1 MNVKAAFGLSP
12 QMLRRAAPA
21 GLAIGIVYTLSPLM
35 VWFAIGIVP
44 VIWYA
49 TRGLDSDE
57 RRWVTR
63 MIIAAVALRLIAV
76 AGLFLL
82 TDHSRVAFG
91 TFFGDEE
98 YFIERSL
105 WLRNAALGIPL
116 HGADLASAFDPSGAS
131 SYLYLLALIQILVG
145 PAPYGLHFLGI
156 LFYLLAATLLYRLVR
171 STLGRMP
178 ALLGLTVLLLLPSL
192 FAWSVSALKEPLFV
206 LLSALNLVVAVKLVR
221 APSWRSRA
229 LALTALVAL
238 AAVLESLRQG
248 GAVLGVLSVV
258 IGLTIGF
265 VATRP
270 RLLLASLVATPILIG
285 AVLSRPEVQ
294 LKGFVAIRSAASQHW
309 AYVTLSPGF
318 GYKTLEEHFYAET
331 SNIPNLRLGEAVRF
345 VVRGIVAY
353 VTVPLPWQAQSR
365 AAVAYLPEQIVW
377 YLLAVLAPV
386 GLLFAFRRDPTVA
399 GLLLG
404 HALVIAF
411 AVAITG
417 GNVGTLVRH
426 RSLVLPYL
434 VWLSAVGACELLSN
448 RRSFAPVAVTLTPRI
463 MAGRLV

>member
-1 MNVKAAFGLSP
+1 
-12 QMLRRAAPA
+12 MLRRATLA
-21 GLAIGIVYTLSPLM
+21 GLVVGIAYTLSPLT
-35 VWFAIGIVP
+35 VWFATGIVP
-44 VIWYA
+44 VIWYGA
-49 TRGLDSDE
+49 RGLDADE

-63 MIIAAVALRLIAV
+63 MLIAAVSLRLLAV
-76 AGLFLL
+76 AGLFLV

-116 HGADLASAFDPSGAS
+116 HGADLASAFDSSNGS

-145 PAPYGLHFLGI
+145 RAPYGLHLLGI
-156 LFYLLAATLLYRLVR
+156 LLYLLAAVLLYRLVR

-178 ALLGLTVLLLLPSL
+178 ALLGLTVLLFLPSL

-206 LLSALNLVVAVKLVR
+206 LVSALNLVIAVKLVR
-221 APSWRSRA
+221 ASSWRSRA
-229 LALTALVAL
+229 LALTALVAF
-238 AAVLESLRQG
+238 AVVLESVRQS
-248 GAVLGVLSVV
+248 GAVLSVLSVV

-265 VATRP
+265 VAMRP
-270 RLLLASLVATPILIG
+270 RLMLATLVATPILVA
-285 AVLSRPEVQ
+285 AVFSRPEIQ
-294 LKGFVAIRSAASQHW
+294 LKAFVATRSAASQHW
-309 AYVTLSPGF
+309 AYVTLSPGY

-331 SNIPNLRLGEAVRF
+331 SDIPNLRLGEAVRF
-345 VVRGIVAY
+345 LVRGLVAY
-353 VTVPLPWQAQSR
+353 VTVPLPWKAQSR
-365 AAVAYLPEQIVW
+365 TAAAYLPEQIVW

-386 GLLFAFRRDPTVA
+386 GLLFAFRRDPAVA

-404 HALVIAF
+404 HAIVIAF
-411 AVAITG
+411 AVAISS

-434 VWLSAVGACELLSN
+434 VWLSAVGACELISN
-448 RRSFAPVAVTLTPRI
+448 QRRFAPAPLTLRPPLT
-463 MAGRLV
+463 AGRAV